1 MTLSV
6 KNKELAKDILDIIG
20 GNENVVKA
28 SHCATR
34 LRIVLKRSIP
44 NAKKQVSNLDGVVTV
59 VENNGQ
65 FKLSLVTQ

>member
-28 SHCATR
+28 SHCATSR
-34 LRIVLKRSIP
+34 TYCVTNDNLELTIVFNHSY
-44 NAKKQVSNLDGVVTV
+44 NAI
-59 VENNGQ
+59 
-65 FKLSLVTQ
+65 